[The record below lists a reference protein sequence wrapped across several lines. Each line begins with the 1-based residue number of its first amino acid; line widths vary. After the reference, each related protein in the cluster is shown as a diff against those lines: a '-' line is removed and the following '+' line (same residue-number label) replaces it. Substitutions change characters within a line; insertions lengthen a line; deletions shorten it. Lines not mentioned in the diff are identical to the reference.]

1 MEKDEFNIL
10 IVDDEVNIRDSLKL
24 ILESEGYKVIDAD
37 SGEEAIKKF
46 QNNSIDLVLLDLKM
60 KGMSGEE
67 TLKHI
72 KNINSETM
80 VIILTGHATLD
91 SSLEAIQ
98 YGVYDYLKKPVSV
111 NDIRRLVF
119 KAYDRWK
126 LSNLVKHYNNALKQR
141 YLKRNKELLSVI
153 TLSEK
158 LRETDSLEKGAKLV
172 VDTIHEVVGF
182 DKVVFYIVEG
192 DGDLKILNKI
202 GFSSKEEK
210 KLIDMYDNYR
220 NKTTD
225 PASKNSFFSP
235 IFFEKDTIGALYVEK
250 LEAPF
255 EQEDENI
262 ITLISGESTSFLLRF
277 KYNISTNV
285 EEEAPFPIKY
295 EIPSSKSFII
305 YEKKYEKSFEIFKDL
320 VTHSIPG
327 LAITRTS
334 PGLLK
339 KSYDLEKTPFIWLS
353 KIEGANAISP
363 IYLNSLMN
371 LITDFINKGK
381 DSVVILEGLEYLI
394 AQNNFDIVLKF
405 IQALRD
411 LVLIENSRLII
422 PLNKG
427 AFSQK
432 ELVQLEKELEV
443 LKLINR
449 ENRIR

>member
-1 MEKDEFNIL
+1 MDKDEFNIL
-10 IVDDEVNIRDSLKL
+10 IVDDEINIRDSLKI
-24 ILESEGYKVIDAD
+24 ILETEGYTVLDAD

-46 QNNSIDLVLLDLKM
+46 KSNSIHLVLLDLKM

-91 SSLEAIQ
+91 SSLEAIK
-98 YGVYDYLKKPVSV
+98 YGAYDYLKKPVSV
-111 NDIRRLVF
+111 DDIRRLVF

-141 YLKRNKELLSVI
+141 YVKRNKELLSVI

-158 LRETDSLEKGAKLV
+158 LREIDSLEKGAKLI
-172 VDTIHEVVGF
+172 VDTIHEAVGV
-182 DKVVFYIVEG
+182 DKVVFYSVEG
-192 DGDLKILNKI
+192 DGNPIILNKI
-202 GFSSKEEK
+202 GFSLKEEK
-210 KLIDMYDNYR
+210 KLINIYNNYK
-220 NKTTD
+220 NKNTA

-235 IFFEKDTIGALYVEK
+235 IFFEKDIIGALYVEK
-250 LEAPF
+250 FDTSF
-255 EQEDENI
+255 EQEDENVI
-262 ITLISGESTSFLLRF
+262 ILISGESTPFLLRF
-277 KYNISTNV
+277 KYNISTNG

-295 EIPSSKSFII
+295 EIPSSKSFIV

-320 VTHSIPG
+320 VTHNISG

-334 PGLLK
+334 PGSLK
-339 KSYDLEKTPFIWLS
+339 KIYDLEKTPFIWLS
-353 KIEGANAISP
+353 KIEGVNTISP

-381 DSVVILEGLEYLI
+381 DSIVILEGLEYLI

-422 PLNKG
+422 PLNKD

-432 ELVQLEKELEV
+432 ELAQLEKELEV
-443 LKLINR
+443 LKLKN
-449 ENRIR
+449 

>member
-305 YEKKYEKSFEIFKDL
+305 YEKK
-320 VTHSIPG
+320 
-327 LAITRTS
+327 
-334 PGLLK
+334 
-339 KSYDLEKTPFIWLS
+339 
-353 KIEGANAISP
+353 
-363 IYLNSLMN
+363 
-371 LITDFINKGK
+371 
-381 DSVVILEGLEYLI
+381 
-394 AQNNFDIVLKF
+394 
-405 IQALRD
+405 
-411 LVLIENSRLII
+411 
-422 PLNKG
+422 
-427 AFSQK
+427 
-432 ELVQLEKELEV
+432 
-443 LKLINR
+443 
-449 ENRIR
+449 

>member
-10 IVDDEVNIRDSLKL
+10 IVDDEVNIRDSLKI
-24 ILESEGYKVIDAD
+24 ILETEGYKVLDAD

-46 QNNSIDLVLLDLKM
+46 KSNSIHLVLLDLKM

-67 TLKHI
+67 TLKNI
-72 KNINSETM
+72 KTINSETM

-91 SSLEAIQ
+91 SSLEAIK
-98 YGVYDYLKKPVSV
+98 YGAYDYLKKPVNV
-111 NDIRRLVF
+111 DDIKRLVF

-141 YLKRNKELLSVI
+141 YAKRNKELFSVI

-158 LRETDSLEKGAKLV
+158 LRVIDSLEKGAKLV
-172 VDTIHEVVGF
+172 VDTIHGAVGF
-182 DKVVFYIVEG
+182 DKVVFYSVEG
-192 DGDLKILNKI
+192 DGNPKILNKI

-210 KLIDMYDNYR
+210 KLLDIYNNYK
-220 NKTTD
+220 NNNNESG
-225 PASKNSFFSP
+225 SKNSFFSP

-250 LEAPF
+250 LDTPF
-255 EQEDENI
+255 EQEDENV

-277 KYNISTNV
+277 KYNISTNGEDEV
-285 EEEAPFPIKY
+285 PFPIKY

-320 VTHSIPG
+320 VTHNISG
-327 LAITRTS
+327 LAITRTP
-334 PGLLK
+334 PGSIK
-339 KSYDLEKTPFIWLS
+339 KAYDLEKTPFIWLS
-353 KIEGANAISP
+353 KIEGVNAISP

-381 DSVVILEGLEYLI
+381 DSIVILEGLEYLI

-405 IQALRD
+405 IQTLRD
-411 LVLIENSRLII
+411 LVLLENSRLII
-422 PLNKG
+422 PLNKD
-427 AFSQK
+427 AFNQK
-432 ELVQLEKELEV
+432 ELAQLEKELEV
-443 LKLINR
+443 LKLKN
-449 ENRIR
+449 